1 MMKRSAGILPYK
13 YIDKE
18 LYVYLEHP
26 GGPFWEGIDKWSV
39 VKGEYTH
46 EKAIDAARREFYE
59 ESGFDIKDELEY
71 LGTFK
76 LKNKLVVMYMVE
88 KDLDV
93 TKMKSGFFKREFS
106 GTIGEYPEMDEARW
120 FKIDDAYQCI
130 FDRQIGIL
138 NKINLLK
145 NKER

>member
-13 YIDKE
+13 YIDNS

-26 GGPFWEGIDKWSV
+26 GGPFWEGVDKWSV
-39 VKGEYTH
+39 VKGEYTN
-46 EKAIDAARREFYE
+46 EKVIDAARREFLE
-59 ESGFDIKDELEY
+59 ESGFDIKEELEY

-76 LKNKLVVMYMVE
+76 LKNKLLVMFMVE

-93 TKMKSGFFKREFS
+93 TKMNSGFFKREFN
-106 GTIGEYPEMDEARW
+106 GTICEYPEMDEARW
-120 FKIDDAYQCI
+120 FKIEDAYQCI
-130 FDRQIGIL
+130 FDRQISIL
-138 NKINLLK
+138 NRINILK